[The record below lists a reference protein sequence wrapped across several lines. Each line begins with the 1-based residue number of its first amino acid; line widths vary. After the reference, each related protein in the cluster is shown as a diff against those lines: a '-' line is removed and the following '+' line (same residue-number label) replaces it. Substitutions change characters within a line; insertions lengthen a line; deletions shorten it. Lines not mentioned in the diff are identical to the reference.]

1 MRRDPADQVGVS
13 GVDDRR
19 GGWPVMGRRIVSAV
33 LLFHIA
39 AVLAGALAASPA
51 SELERKVVGPF
62 GVYHEATNLGQSY
75 RYYSPAP
82 PPTPV
87 VTATVAFDD
96 GRPEATVRLPDRGL
110 SPRLRY
116 QRHLALAH
124 HLFVD
129 FDEARRFAGDG
140 GRSRWARA
148 YARHLGKTF
157 PGARSVALTV
167 RFHLIPDPA
176 RVRELRAEAGSR
188 GVNLDAEEFYT
199 VPERIGV
206 FPCDAS

>member
-1 MRRDPADQVGVS
+1 MTLRSDSADQVGVN
-13 GVDDRR
+13 GVIDRA
-19 GGWPVMGRRIVSAV
+19 GGWSIAGRRIVSAL

-39 AVLAGALAASPA
+39 AVLSGSLASSPA
-51 SELERKVVGPF
+51 SELERRVVGLF
-62 GVYHEATNLGQSY
+62 EGYHEATNLGQSY

-87 VTATVAFDD
+87 VTATIAFDD
-96 GRPEATVRLPDRGL
+96 GRPESTVRLPDRGL

-148 YARHLGKTF
+148 
-157 PGARSVALTV
+157 
-167 RFHLIPDPA
+167 
-176 RVRELRAEAGSR
+176 
-188 GVNLDAEEFYT
+188 
-199 VPERIGV
+199 
-206 FPCDAS
+206 